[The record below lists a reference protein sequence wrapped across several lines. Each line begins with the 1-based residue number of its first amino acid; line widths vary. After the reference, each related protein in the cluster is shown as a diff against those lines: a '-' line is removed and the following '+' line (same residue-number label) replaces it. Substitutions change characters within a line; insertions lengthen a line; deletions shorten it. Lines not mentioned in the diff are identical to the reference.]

1 MATIFKY
8 AMRRYLGQIL
18 GWGIAFGLVAFYLM
32 VIYKPMITQQ
42 AELQG
47 LFDAY
52 GETMMAF
59 FGGSAD
65 FLSPAGYL
73 DFTFFSY
80 IPVVAGIFAVLMGAG
95 LLAADE
101 EKGTLDLI
109 LAYPVSRAAVYWG
122 RCLAFCAATTAILAL
137 TWIGFAV
144 GLPLAGW
151 KVSALAL
158 LLPHLSLLVI
168 LLAFGALALLFSMVL
183 PSRAV
188 AASVA
193 GGLMVLSYLVN
204 SLARVNERLE
214 ALDRLLPLRYY
225 QGGRA
230 LSGLGGLPLLGL
242 LTITAGMAA
251 LAWWRF
257 ERRDIRVSG
266 EGSWNLPRFRPSSM
280 QRL

>member
-1 MATIFKY
+1 MGTIYKY

-18 GWGIAFGLVAFYLM
+18 GWGISFGLIALYLM

-73 DFTFFSY
+73 DFAFFSY

-95 LLAADE
+95 LLAVEE

-122 RCLAFCAATTAILAL
+122 RCLAYCTATAAILAL
-137 TWIGFAV
+137 TWIGFAA

-151 KVSALAL
+151 EVSALAL
-158 LLPHLSLLVI
+158 LLPHLSLLMI
-168 LLAFGALALLFSMVL
+168 LLAFGALALLLSMML

-204 SLARVNERLE
+204 SLSRVNERLE

-230 LSGLGGLPLLGL
+230 LSGLDGQPILGL
-242 LTITAGMAA
+242 ATVTAGLAA

-266 EGSWNLPRFRPSSM
+266 EGSWNLLRP
-280 QRL
+280 

>member
-1 MATIFKY
+1 
-8 AMRRYLGQIL
+8 
-18 GWGIAFGLVAFYLM
+18 
-32 VIYKPMITQQ
+32 
-42 AELQG
+42 
-47 LFDAY
+47 
-52 GETMMAF
+52 MMAF

-109 LAYPVSRAAVYWG
+109 LAYPVSRAAIYWG
-122 RCLAFCAATTAILAL
+122 RCLAFCAATTAILAS
-137 TWIGFAV
+137 TWVGFAV

-151 KVSALAL
+151 EVSAFAL

-168 LLAFGALALLFSMVL
+168 LLAYGALALLLSMVL

-193 GGLMVLSYLVN
+193 GGLLVLSYMVN
-204 SLARVNERLE
+204 SLARVSERLE
-214 ALDRLLPLRYY
+214 ALDRLSPLRYY

-230 LSGLGGLPLLGL
+230 LSGLDGLPLLGL
-242 LTITAGMAA
+242 LIISAGLAA

-266 EGSWNLPRFRPSSM
+266 EGSWN
-280 QRL
+280 RLWS